1 MGSIVSTSPCPEC
14 RKAGKD
20 SKGDNLCHYDDDSKT
35 CHACGYWEK
44 DGEAKASTPTDPSLT
59 PPGDFQAIPDRRITE
74 ATCKKFAYT
83 VRNGGHIAPYQ
94 KNGKVVYQ
102 ALRWWDNGEKKF
114 MVKGTK
120 DGVELFGQHL
130 WNPDRFSDKGR
141 KILVIT
147 EGELD
152 CLAAFQMLSSGGYD
166 SPVVSICNGAKNAV
180 SHIKSQY
187 EWVNRWESVVICF
200 DMDEPGREAA
210 EQVAE
215 LFPGKAKIMD
225 LPLKDASDMLMA
237 SRSKDFMNAFYEAKV
252 YRPDGIIHISEVCE
266 EEDEDDLDIYDFTDD
281 EITIKLIGIEA
292 GELGIV
298 GSGSGMGKS
307 SWIRALMLHH
317 LKQGL
322 RIGAIMLEESPTNTR
337 DELCGLMMGVPVR
350 KILGQ
355 RKLLKIKPHLVFD
368 TPDTL
373 DDAELRRTRRDL
385 AKMPLQIHKHKGDL
399 DSKNLVS
406 KLRYLA
412 VGCDCQIV
420 YIDHISIVVAGGG
433 GDERKDI
440 DALMKSLVS
449 LKEET
454 GTAFIVVSQFS
465 SPEGKPYE
473 EGAATHLNSFRGSR
487 SMGHAADWAIGIE
500 RNQQAATQEE
510 KSLVTFRSLKARRAG
525 YTGVMCRK
533 YYNTTTGDFTLQYSA
548 PDPFIPEP
556 NTKETLNV

>member
-44 DGEAKASTPTDPSLT
+44 DGEARVSTPVDPSLT

-252 YRPDGIIHISEVCE
+252 YRPDGIIHISEVPE
-266 EEDEDDLDIYDFTDD
+266 ETVDNKQVFVFKDD
-281 EITIKLIGIEA
+281 EVTTRLIGKEE
-292 GELGIV
+292 GEIILV

-307 SWIRALMLHH
+307 TWVRREILHD
-317 LKQGL
+317 LQQGQSV
-322 RIGAIMLEESPTNTR
+322 GVIMLEESPEDTIN
-337 DELCGLMMGVPVR
+337 ELCGLLVGKPVR
-350 KILGQ
+350 RILSQ
-355 RKLLKIKPHLVFD
+355 RRLKAVKP
-368 TPDTL
+368 
-373 DDAELRRTRRDL
+373 ELSFSIIDNLTDEELKGARKWLSSQSLYTY
-385 AKMPLQIHKHKGDL
+385 KHHGTL
-399 DSKNLVS
+399 DSKNLVG
-406 KLRYLA
+406 KIRHMI
-412 VGCDCQIV
+412 VGCGCRHV
-420 YIDHISIVVAGGG
+420 YLDHISLVVAGGG
-433 GDERKDI
+433 GDERQDI

-449 LKEET
+449 LKDET
-454 GTAFIVVSQFS
+454 GAVFTVVSQFS
-465 SPEGKPYE
+465 TPDGKAYE

-487 SMGHAADWAIGIE
+487 SMGQAATVAIGLE
-500 RNQQAATQEE
+500 RNQQAETDEE
-510 KSLVTFRSLKARRAG
+510 RSLVTIRSLKARRSG

-556 NTKETLNV
+556 HTEDTLNV